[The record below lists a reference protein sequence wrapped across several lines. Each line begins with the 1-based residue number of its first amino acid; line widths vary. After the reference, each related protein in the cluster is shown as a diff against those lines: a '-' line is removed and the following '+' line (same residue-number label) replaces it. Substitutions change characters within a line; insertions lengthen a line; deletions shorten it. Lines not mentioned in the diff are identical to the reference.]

1 MTHRVNFSA
10 REAGANY
17 DGWPLDVDKTK
28 VTTYLEMAYSSTQP
42 HGDMAQDSIEQMM
55 ADLLNSMTDKEQKIA
70 LLLEMQIHLKA
81 MGGIE
86 HNSLRHSG
94 K

>member
-1 MTHRVNFSA
+1 MRVNFSE
-10 REAGANY
+10 REANANY

-28 VTTYLEMAYSSTQP
+28 VTSYLQMAYSSLQP
-42 HGDMAQDSIEQMM
+42 HGDMAQDSIEEMM
-55 ADLLNSMTDKEQKIA
+55 AELLNSMTDKEQKIA
-70 LLLEMQIHLKA
+70 LSLETHMYLKQL
-81 MGGIE
+81 GGVE